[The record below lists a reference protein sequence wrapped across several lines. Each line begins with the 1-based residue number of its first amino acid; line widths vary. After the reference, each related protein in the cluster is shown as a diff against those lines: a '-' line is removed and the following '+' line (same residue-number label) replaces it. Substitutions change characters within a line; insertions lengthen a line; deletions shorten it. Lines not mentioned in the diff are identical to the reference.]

1 MAILVDDIEVDESDG
16 LARFTVRLSEASDAP
31 VSVRWA
37 TADVTARAG
46 VDYTA
51 RAGVLTFDP
60 GQLSLTV
67 EVPLLNNFA
76 REPDEIFKLLLS
88 NPVNDVL
95 GTSVA
100 WATLHDDDGPR
111 GRPIIHV
118 ADTVVDDAT
127 GAAVFTFTLDRPS
140 ASAVS
145 VRLALDPG
153 STAQGD
159 VLPFAP
165 RTLVFAPGEVVKTVR
180 VDVAPQDD
188 AWHGSTHFELRL
200 SSAVGAD
207 VPDAVARAFIAG
219 SANVRDGSAG
229 QPLVSVSD
237 AYAGEG
243 DGEMRFLVSL
253 SARSDVATSVSYF
266 LRGFTAQAGAD
277 FHEQSGTL
285 VFAPG
290 EISRVITV
298 PVLNDNFQESEE
310 VFTVFLGNAKG
321 LAIADGVGGAL
332 GTIRDDDRPTGTP
345 TVFVDDGV
353 VDGWEPFARFHV
365 WLDRPSTEQVTVRY
379 ATSDG
384 SARAGSG
391 EPVGGYNDYV
401 DQGVQTL
408 VFAPG
413 EVSKTV
419 LVPLAHQGYATRQPD
434 EWREI
439 DEFFDLRLSGATN
452 ARLGD
457 GTAHMVI
464 PGNGPTIDSPAA
476 IRVVSA
482 ATREG
487 GTTLDFFIER
497 AYAPDRVET
506 VSYSAI
512 AGTAQANL
520 DFFAH
525 RGTVSFQPGQ
535 MLHVVR
541 IPLINDTVAE
551 GTETITLRLTT
562 EDGRQFDVQGRILDD
577 ERPVGGQTLTGA
589 ADVDNVLMG
598 PPGTTLVVGG
608 NLDDLL
614 DGSGAVTLRGGLG
627 NDSYIVDTA
636 TTRVEE
642 GFNAGRDTVYAY
654 FDYTLGANLE
664 ALTLCGVAVR
674 GSGNAGSNT
683 LVGNAVANVLS
694 GGDGTD
700 GLFGGDG
707 NDTLNGDAGG
717 DFMYG
722 GNGADVLMGGLGND
736 VLSAGNSDAL
746 PPGPV
751 AADLLDGGD
760 GEDVLSADTG
770 HDTLRGGA
778 GNDNLFGSADPN
790 VLDGGAGNDTLRGGP
805 GGDTLTGGADR
816 DVFYF
821 NALDYAAAPTADRI
835 TDWRSV
841 DDKFIFNGFGIG
853 DRDNRIEGGLERGAP
868 GGFSTAAELVI
879 FTTDIAGAVT
889 ADGAAQRIGSAT
901 AAYAGEQVRL
911 FTVDNGAQSG
921 VFLFSN
927 ADNDARVSAG
937 ELTLLV
943 LVEGTP
949 TTLADYA
956 LSFA

>member
-60 GQLSLTV
+60 GQRSLTV

-88 NPVNDVL
+88 NPANDVL

-111 GRPIIHV
+111 GRPVLQV

-127 GAAVFTFTLDRPS
+127 GAAVFTLTLDRPS
-140 ASAVS
+140 STSVS
-145 VRLALDPG
+145 VRLTLDAG

-159 VLPFAP
+159 LLPFAP

-188 AWHGSTHFELRL
+188 AWHGSTHFDLRL

-229 QPLVSVSD
+229 LPLVSVSD

-243 DGEMRFLVSL
+243 DGEMRFVVSL
-253 SARSDVATSVSYF
+253 SARSDESTSVNYF

-277 FHEQSGTL
+277 FDEQSGTL

-290 EISRVITV
+290 ELSRVITV
-298 PVLNDNFQESEE
+298 PVLDDGFQESEE
-310 VFTVFLGNAKG
+310 VFTVFLGEARG

-365 WLDRPSTEQVTVRY
+365 WLDRPGTEQVTVRY

-384 SARAGSG
+384 SARAGEG
-391 EPVGGYNDYV
+391 PGYNDYV

-434 EWREI
+434 EWSEI

-464 PGNGPTIDSPAA
+464 PGNEPTIDSPAA
-476 IRVVSA
+476 LRVVSA

-487 GTTLDFFIER
+487 GTKLDFFIER
-497 AYAPDRVET
+497 AFAPDRVET
-506 VSYSAI
+506 VSYTAI

-535 MLHVVR
+535 MLQVVR
-541 IPLINDTVAE
+541 IPLVNDTVAE

-627 NDSYIVDTA
+627 DDGYIVDTA

-642 GFNAGRDTVYAY
+642 GFNAGRDMVHAY

-664 ALTLCGVAVR
+664 GLTLCGDAVR
-674 GSGNAGSNT
+674 GTGNARDNHIF
-683 LVGNAVANVLS
+683 GNVRANVLN
-694 GGDGTD
+694 GGDGID
-700 GLFGGDG
+700 GMHGGEG
-707 NDTLNGDAGG
+707 NDTLNGDAGN
-717 DFMYG
+717 DAMYG
-722 GNGADVLMGGLGND
+722 GNGADMLFGGADND
-736 VLSAGNSDAL
+736 VLWAGGEAGR
-746 PPGPV
+746 PG
-751 AADLLDGGD
+751 AAANDLLDGGD
-760 GEDVLSADTG
+760 GMDQLVADSG
-770 HDTLRGGA
+770 RDSLRGGA
-778 GNDNLFGSADPN
+778 DNDTLYGSADPN
-790 VLDGGAGNDTLRGGP
+790 ELDGGTGNDTLLGGA
-805 GGDTLTGGADR
+805 GADTLTGGAGR
-816 DVFYF
+816 DTFYF

-841 DDKFIFNGFGIG
+841 DDKLIFNGFGIG

-879 FTTDIAGAVT
+879 FTTDLAGAIT

-901 AAYAGEQVRL
+901 AAYAGGQARL
-911 FTVDNGAQSG
+911 FAVDNAVQSG
-921 VFLFSN
+921 VFLFTN
-927 ADNDARVSAG
+927 EDNDARVSAG

-943 LVEGTP
+943 LLDGGT